1 MSAFGASSLVPASR
15 DTVHIFVD
23 PALAGGLILPSGLLA
38 AETPD
43 AGDIAVL
50 SATADRG
57 LRRHVLL
64 DPLKPVVV
72 VGDADAFDELACADL
87 SPDNLASALNT
98 AIAIA
103 RRYAELRAM
112 VRPEFLVQAASA
124 LLAFAWT
131 RSNRISPMFS
141 PKLRRGFAYHAAR
154 VLGAETATKPPD
166 PVTLLA
172 ELTRAGYLA
181 SELVDIAHPCPAC
194 GSINVLLRDGC
205 PQCGGIDLI
214 DEPLV
219 HHFACAFQAEERRF
233 LGPHGVYTCPKC
245 RKELRHFGLDYDKPG
260 QVHICSECGHRA
272 QEARALGRCLACNHR
287 FPAEDSPRL
296 RILDYVL
303 TPEGAHALFSGMAQ
317 TDPIGSILG
326 ERLPLLSLPLFSI
339 LAHKMHAIEQR
350 HKLHTLA
357 LVIDLTGVRNLPQ
370 GAGREIQFFVR
381 FGSELASLVRS
392 TDVVAYHLGKLI
404 LLLPGADIERGRQVE
419 ERLRGALAD
428 LFDREV
434 IDDAGFRFQSISDC
448 VQSGLIGLR

>member
-1 MSAFGASSLVPASR
+1 MSAFGASPLVPATR
-15 DTVHIFVD
+15 HTLQIYVD
-23 PALAGGLILPSGLLA
+23 PALAGGFILPSCLNA
-38 AETPD
+38 AESPN
-43 AGDIAVL
+43 AADIAVL
-50 SATADRG
+50 SAASDRG
-57 LRRHVLL
+57 LRRQLLL

-72 VGDADAFDELACADL
+72 VGDGNPFDELKCVDL
-87 SPDNLASALNT
+87 SLDSIAPVLNEAM
-98 AIAIA
+98 AIAG
-103 RRYAELRAM
+103 RYAELRAM

-131 RSNRISPMFS
+131 RANRISPMFS

-154 VLGAETATKPPD
+154 VLGAEAATKPPD

-205 PQCGGIDLI
+205 PDCGSIDLT

-219 HHFACAFQAEERRF
+219 HHFACAFQAEEQRF
-233 LGPHGVYTCPKC
+233 LGAHGVYTCPKC

-260 QVHICSECGHRA
+260 QIHICSECSHRA

-339 LAHKMHAIEQR
+339 LAYKMQAIEQR

-357 LVIDLTGVRNLPQ
+357 LIIDLTGIKNLPQ

-404 LLLPGADIERGRQVE
+404 LLLPGADVERGRQVE
-419 ERLRGALAD
+419 ARLRGALAD
-428 LFDREV
+428 VFDRDV
-434 IDDAGFRFQSISDC
+434 IDDAGFRFQSISEC
-448 VQSGLIGLR
+448 VQNGLIGLR

>member
-1 MSAFGASSLVPASR
+1 MSAFGASPLVPAVR
-15 DTVHIFVD
+15 DTLQIFVD
-23 PALAGGLILPSGLLA
+23 PALAGGFILPPGLVA
-38 AETPD
+38 AEHPGT
-43 AGDIAVL
+43 ADIAVL
-50 SATADRG
+50 SAAGDPG
-57 LRRHVLL
+57 LRRQVLL
-64 DPLKPVVV
+64 DPLKPAVV
-72 VGDADAFDELACADL
+72 VGDAHVFDELKCADV
-87 SPDNLASALNT
+87 SPDSITPALNE
-98 AIAIA
+98 AMAIA

-131 RSNRISPMFS
+131 RANRIAPMFS

-154 VLGAETATKPPD
+154 VLGADAATRAPD
-166 PVTLLA
+166 PVTVLA

-205 PQCGGIDLI
+205 PDCGSIDLT

-219 HHFACAFQAEERRF
+219 HHFACAFQAEESRF

-260 QVHICSECGHRA
+260 QIHICSECSHRA

-287 FPAEDSPRL
+287 FAAEDSPRL
-296 RILDYVL
+296 RILAYVL
-303 TPEGAHALFSGMAQ
+303 TPEGAHALFSGMSQ

-339 LAHKMHAIEQR
+339 LAHKMQAIEQR

-357 LVIDLTGVRNLPQ
+357 LVIDLTGIRNLPQ

-404 LLLPGADIERGRQVE
+404 LLLPGADLERGRQVE
-419 ERLRGALAD
+419 QRLRGALAD
-428 LFDREV
+428 VFDRDV
-434 IDDAGFRFQSISDC
+434 IDEAGFRFQSISDC